1 MDRVPA
7 ETPMEAALAQIE
19 GAHQRVAE
27 TTAALRERVRALR
40 VERDRLQILL
50 DEQQLRLRYGNV
62 SPQDVAQVQERLF
75 DLQRRLETDERHL
88 HTLTTVQGFLTAV
101 LRYLRQPGEEDPW
114 DVVLQE
120 QVARGQEGERSRLAR
135 ELHDGVA
142 QILASARMLAEEAQR
157 RSRSAAPDLLPLLQQ
172 LTGMLEKGLLETR
185 RTIADLRPP
194 DLSGRGLV
202 AALED
207 LVREMEARWSR
218 TIEAEFPQQVADLT
232 PTQEILLYRIVQEAL
247 TNACRHS
254 GARRIRVQLH
264 PDLKEGWWILTVEDD
279 GEGFNPEEAK
289 GRDRWGLIGM
299 EERARLLGG
308 RFLLRSRPGEGT
320 RIEVRIPRGK
330 RMGREGAVR

>member
-101 LRYLRQPGEEDPW
+101 LRYLRQPGDEDPW

-142 QILASARMLAEEAQR
+142 QIL
-157 RSRSAAPDLLPLLQQ
+157 DLLPLLQQ